1 VIFADQLVRLSMAAE
16 ALGLDGLLTV
26 EEVAQALR
34 VSPQF
39 VYRHASDGDLPSVSV
54 GKAVRV
60 RLSVVQAVIDGELV
74 LGRPRRSGLRKSG
87 RLGAP

>member
-1 VIFADQLVRLSMAAE
+1 MPAE
-16 ALGLDGLLTV
+16 AIGLDALLTV

-34 VSPQF
+34 VSAQF
-39 VYRHASDGDLPSVSV
+39 VYRHASDGDLPSVSL